1 MMNLLTYFG
10 IEISRRGL
18 VEFVPMTRF
27 LPEVRE
33 FIKDT
38 RPKTN
43 TTRGGRKGAWTDGP
57 PPATFTV
64 AQRTLCAVR
73 P

>member
-1 MMNLLTYFG
+1 MGVDQGQEAEPPSPYCSTTFRAKNHGARTF
-10 IEISRRGL
+10 
-18 VEFVPMTRF
+18 F

-43 TTRGGRKGAWTDGP
+43 TTRGQNMLIKIQNILLLEPTD
-57 PPATFTV
+57 TH
-64 AQRTLCAVR
+64 
-73 P
+73 

>member
-1 MMNLLTYFG
+1 MGVDQGQEAEPPSPYCSTTFRAKNHGARTF
-10 IEISRRGL
+10 
-18 VEFVPMTRF
+18 F

-43 TTRGGRKGAWTDGP
+43 TTRGGRKAHRP
-57 PPATFTV
+57 
-64 AQRTLCAVR
+64 TLLKGEYG
-73 P
+73 